1 VWQYATSEGNIFSMA
16 YNPDGNSYRTAQ
28 AGYRAATGTAVL
40 DEGLRAYMLRV
51 YNWMASGLLLTG
63 IIAFAISHSGAMN
76 AFYPLVQNADGDM
89 VYRPTILAYA
99 AIFSPMVFVMVLSF
113 GINKLSTTAAQ
124 ALFWAFCAAMGA
136 SLTSIFIVY
145 TQGSIGAVF
154 FVTAGTFAGM
164 SLFGYVTKIDLTKFG
179 SFLIMG
185 LIGILIAMVVNF
197 FLHSQETQFIISIL
211 GVLIFTGLTAYDT
224 QRIKTTYLQYGAAYG
239 TAMAGKRSVYDALTL
254 YLNFIN
260 LFMFLLQI
268 FGQRNSR

>member
-1 VWQYATSEGNIFSMA
+1 MA
-16 YNPDGNSYRTAQ
+16 YNPDGNSYLTAQ
-28 AGYRAATGTAVL
+28 AGYNAATGTAVL

-63 IIAFAISHSGAMN
+63 IIALAISQTSAIN
-76 AFYPLVQNADGDM
+76 AFYPQVPNADGYM
-89 VYRPTILAYA
+89 VYRPTILAYI

-113 GINKLSTTAAQ
+113 GINKLSTTSAQ

-136 SLTSIFIVY
+136 SITSIFIVY
-145 TQGSIGAVF
+145 TQASIGAVF

-164 SLFGYVTKIDLTKFG
+164 SLFGYVTKINLTNFG
-179 SFLIMG
+179 SFLMMG

-197 FLHSQETQFIISIL
+197 FLHSQEMQYIISIL

-224 QRIKTTYLQYGAAYG
+224 QRIKTTYLQYGSSYG